1 MVVAAGVGGGIMVG
15 RGGREREVVGG
26 VRGRGLGVRLLLRGL
41 RLGGEG
47 CCGGGL
53 GARRG
58 GGELFC
64 FYV

>member
-1 MVVAAGVGGGIMVG
+1 MVGVGGGIVVG
-15 RGGREREVVGG
+15 QRGGREREVVAGG